1 MNGRIPAP
9 AMGPLISSAP
19 PAQAPAQNRLW
30 IDTGVSPT
38 QMRRWRGMDVTTD
51 RTYHATLAGD
61 ADSPAIISVPNA
73 QGPTKADVTISCVT
87 QQAGSGDPSPSN
99 IRKISGRETVGIAA
113 TGKNLLPPISQP
125 LVNNGVTYTPRGD
138 GSYRV
143 KGTSTGYGS
152 YELAVH
158 LPLRGTF
165 TISGGKNGVAVN
177 FAIYKNGNWVYHAAY
192 SSSGNP
198 GTATIGTLADGE
210 YIRVYLQ
217 VAPGVTVDTIIYPQ
231 LEIGENA
238 TPFEPGVSMGG
249 GTITPASPLYGL
261 PGAEDTVMV
270 NTAGNVTVTRR
281 TGCIV
286 LDGTES
292 WIMGIKNSDGYYWR
306 LPVSG
311 ILEITSPVIPN
322 IICSNYVTV
331 NPNLQ
336 WGNPINSISQN
347 YNPGLRTEIAIY
359 DTRYAQSEISEWKSY
374 LAAQKSAGTPVT
386 VVYELAAPTTE
397 TPAAITP
404 ITPDSGA
411 MNICTDGDK
420 ISATLNLSGWNTIG

>member
-1 MNGRIPAP
+1 
-9 AMGPLISSAP
+9 
-19 PAQAPAQNRLW
+19 
-30 IDTGVSPT
+30 
-38 QMRRWRGMDVTTD
+38 MDVTTD

-73 QGPTKADVTISCVT
+73 QGPEAADVTASCVA
-87 QQAGSGDPSPSN
+87 QQAGSGDPSPTN
-99 IRKISGRETVGIAA
+99 VRAVAGRESVTVLAC
-113 TGKNLLPPISQP
+113 GKNLFNANDQIPDMNNMTDADANGWIFASKDNSSGNKTYYMNYYTAISRALRPNTEYLIVCEIAQADISGS
-125 LVNNGVTYTPRGD
+125 VGFFVINNGV
-138 GSYRV
+138 
-143 KGTSTGYGS
+143 
-152 YELAVH
+152 
-158 LPLRGTF
+158 
-165 TISGGKNGVAVN
+165 
-177 FAIYKNGNWVYHAAY
+177 
-192 SSSGNP
+192 SSSDAINQFTSNWNISLAESVGVHSVIRTTRSNYDDAKFMLRSYIYFDP
-198 GTATIGTLADGE
+198 GASGTIKFRLSVLEDTDVTPE
-210 YIRVYLQ
+210 TFVY
-217 VAPGVTVDTIIYPQ
+217 
-231 LEIGENA
+231 
-238 TPFEPGVSMGG
+238 EPYRDMGG
-249 GTITPASPLYGL
+249 GIITPASPLYGL

-336 WGNPINSISQN
+336 WNNPINSISQN

-386 VVYELAAPTTE
+386 VVYELAAPTAE

-404 ITPDSGA
+404 ITPDSGTL
-411 MNICTDGDK
+411 NICTDGDE
-420 ISATLNLSGWNTIG
+420 IEATLNLSGWDTIG

>member
-1 MNGRIPAP
+1 
-9 AMGPLISSAP
+9 
-19 PAQAPAQNRLW
+19 
-30 IDTGVSPT
+30 
-38 QMRRWRGMDVTTD
+38 MDVTTD
-51 RTYHATLAGD
+51 RTYQATLAGD

-73 QGPTKADVTISCVT
+73 QGPAAADVTVSCVA
-87 QQAGSGDPSPSN
+87 QQAGSGDPSPQN
-99 IRKISGRETVGIAA
+99 VREIAGRESVVVLAC
-113 TGKNLLPPISQP
+113 GKNIANVVSPYQVSSAPPSSIVSVIAHGSIKMSASAAVNATWAAWRMWWVVKPYTYYTISAKMECDDTSFAPRLSIYSKTGRNGTP
-125 LVNNGVTYTPRGD
+125 LSKSELDNNGSITIYSNDNNLIGLYFHFSTDTSSRGARTVRYYD
-138 GSYRV
+138 IQIEEGNTATVYESYR
-143 KGTSTGYGS
+143 
-152 YELAVH
+152 
-158 LPLRGTF
+158 
-165 TISGGKNGVAVN
+165 
-177 FAIYKNGNWVYHAAY
+177 
-192 SSSGNP
+192 
-198 GTATIGTLADGE
+198 D
-210 YIRVYLQ
+210 
-217 VAPGVTVDTIIYPQ
+217 
-231 LEIGENA
+231 
-238 TPFEPGVSMGG
+238 MGG
-249 GTITPASPLYGL
+249 GTINPASPLYGL

-347 YNPGLRTEIAIY
+347 FKPGSRTEILIY

-386 VVYELAAPTTE
+386 VVYELAVPTAE
-397 TPAAITP
+397 TPEDIMP
-404 ITPDSGA
+404 ITPDSGE

-420 ISATLNLSGWNTIG
+420 IEATLNLSGWDTIG